1 MVLVLSPK
9 QAPVSLFLGRG
20 LALLP
25 QLTLL
30 FLYIIYKTNTV
41 MLMILLCN
49 HCRRFFTNDC
59 RKG

>member
-49 HCRRFFTNDC
+49 HCRRP
-59 RKG
+59 